1 MTKEMAKKGEGE
13 RASSQENREGKQF
26 EPSDWSLIKSNVTAL
41 LDFPTTTRCT
51 LLPFD
56 DKIITNSTAQY
67 FPQTHSRMHKKWA
80 AFFLRYIH
88 LTQ

>member
-1 MTKEMAKKGEGE
+1 MAKKGEGE
-13 RASSQENREGKQF
+13 RESSHENREGKQF

-56 DKIITNSTAQY
+56 DKIITNSSALGRL
-67 FPQTHSRMHKKWA
+67 FSHIHSSHTVKMLQNNKDKEMEV
-80 AFFLRYIH
+80 
-88 LTQ
+88 